1 MWLLLAMIFI
11 MPLEQNPYLKISETF
26 LGLISDFTVIKLIGL
41 LGVGWALLRAAGGGV
56 PPVFASRTPRLFALF
71 FTCVLLSGIVNASG
85 LLSLQRYLAFLLLL
99 PFVLVAVDTGD
110 NLRRVVYA
118 LALSMIL
125 VMPYAVRQM
134 IRFDSRLGEGVTDP
148 NYFAA
153 NLLLV
158 IPLAAVIA
166 ARQPTP
172 GRRALWGAGAV
183 VLVAGL
189 ALTASRGAFLGMTVA
204 GMVFGYRRWGA
215 FGAAG
220 VLALLMAMV
229 LPTRMGERWLSTLGL
244 GPVPTGLAASNQA
257 HEALLWGGLRMVADA
272 PLFGVGP
279 YRFKELSRV
288 YADLQDRPYGLVAHN
303 TYLELAAETGLPTL
317 LVFLLLLGS
326 VFVSLTRVARAARG
340 AGSPEEREMAGW
352 AEAMKVGLVGFAVA
366 AAFVSA
372 QYEKLLWIVVFLSAA
387 MERLVAEKLPSPAT
401 APVPPASAAVLER
414 G

>member
-11 MPLEQNPYLKISETF
+11 MPLEQNPYLKISDTF
-26 LGLISDFTVIKLIGL
+26 LGLISDFTLIKAIGL
-41 LGVGWALLRAAGGGV
+41 LGVGWALLRAAGGGT
-56 PPVFASRTPRLFALF
+56 PPIFASRQARLFALF
-71 FTCVLLSGIVNASG
+71 FACIVMSGLVNASG

-99 PFVLVAVDTGD
+99 PFVLIAVDSVA
-110 NLRRVVYA
+110 NLRRVIYA

-125 VMPYAVRQM
+125 IIPYAVRQM

-166 ARQPTP
+166 AQQPTFW
-172 GRRALWGAGAV
+172 RRAFWGTGAAM
-183 VLVAGL
+183 LVGCL

-204 GMVFGYRRWGA
+204 GMFFGYRRYGP

-220 VLALLMAMV
+220 VLALLV
-229 LPTRMGERWLSTLGL
+229 LLILPTRLGERLLSTLGY
-244 GPVPTGLAASNQA
+244 GPVPSGLAASNQA
-257 HEALLWGGLRMVADA
+257 HEALFWGGLRMVADA

-288 YADLQDRPYGLVAHN
+288 YADLQDLPYGLVAHN

-317 LVFLLLLGS
+317 LVLVLLIAS
-326 VFVSLTRVARAARG
+326 IFVSLTHVARLARG
-340 AGSPEEREMAGW
+340 AAAAETRAMAGW
-352 AEAMKVGLVGFAVA
+352 AEAMKVGLVGFLVA
-366 AAFVSA
+366 ATFVSA
-372 QYEKLLWIVVFLSAA
+372 QYEKLLWMVVFLSAA
-387 MERLVAEKLPSPAT
+387 MERLAAREVEAAEPAPAT
-401 APVPPASAAVLER
+401 LAPQPALQ
-414 G
+414 GG